1 MWPFQEISRD
11 FFVARTTVGFIN
23 GEKFNILVARF
34 DFSSLVGS
42 VTNPVGPPETLNKNH
57 QTSEVQ
63 NGMDFFLPPK
73 KEKTPWVLKHIFGV

>member
-1 MWPFQEISRD
+1 MALSSREIFSLPEPQLGLLMERSSIFWLQGLI
-11 FFVARTTVGFIN
+11 FFHWF
-23 GEKFNILVARF
+23 
-34 DFSSLVGS
+34 GS